1 MFVWWVRGKNLKND
15 SVRKPLHNRH
25 SLAAQIAFFPVSF
38 LYINLPFQAL
48 SLILYIWTMLQ
59 AKNKNKDINKSK
71 QTKKINNQATNR
83 CILNSLTKVHFTRN
97 ASSTYHLTYFIPLES
112 LFHLNV
118 NLWEET
124 CANKSF
130 LKWGDSFKPIGWD
143 MGRGLG
149 RQTQKMLSNFRNS
162 EVSVGVGLDWF
173 ITSMCQLHTAGH
185 RSLFTLVYLQTRG
198 CDSAQ
203 SGVNKT
209 KCSRAAVENKS
220 LPSIRR
226 TVDQNIHSEII

>member
-1 MFVWWVRGKNLKND
+1 MTRSENLCIIDTVWLLK
-15 SVRKPLHNRH
+15 L
-25 SLAAQIAFFPVSF
+25 LFFPVSF

-149 RQTQKMLSNFRNS
+149 DRHRKCCQT
-162 EVSVGVGLDWF
+162 
-173 ITSMCQLHTAGH
+173 
-185 RSLFTLVYLQTRG
+185 
-198 CDSAQ
+198 
-203 SGVNKT
+203 
-209 KCSRAAVENKS
+209 
-220 LPSIRR
+220 
-226 TVDQNIHSEII
+226 SEIVKSVWGWALNGLLPRCVSSTLRDTALYSL